1 MLQEKLLANCKYSR
15 SRRFSEEIFYAA
27 KRRNASAFGCLSSSE
42 WEEQEGVRK
51 CAAKGGL
58 GFWVSPKTFIV
69 VSFVMGR

>member
-42 WEEQEGVRK
+42 WEEQEGVQFEENVPQRV
-51 CAAKGGL
+51 ASDFG
-58 GFWVSPKTFIV
+58 
-69 VSFVMGR
+69 